1 MTVVMLFCHWLGG
14 RMRGVLIGVL
24 AGAFSATVA
33 AGFALWAEILRPE
46 QLLAQ
51 PFSWQQ
57 IVFLMSWFMGVVAY
71 AIGQLE
77 NPKLLQSIVALAFTF
92 AGILTAIVL
101 RELVLRG
108 NLQIEHLG
116 LGLFSLVVL
125 LTLTGVIARLLSN
138 DPSKAFNDLWEWAG
152 PFFLAFI
159 IPFSAFALFADQIT
173 PFWNS
178 FISPYVGI
186 TLSSVIQGGLTSDV
200 DIRDLFGR
208 VSALLD
214 IVQTPLQIV
223 AIVVVFVVVTS
234 ELAEVRK
241 FIGLKPEEVNVS
253 YRLRSH
259 AREAIDKEHELAALY
274 PRKVNIFMDDVPKAW
289 PHESTGDARA
299 LVKIFLSSD
308 AGFQNAKQLESLLAT
323 GEISLKRS
331 LIFIYPAGSVV
342 DSEDGS
348 KHGSHVIAYGTGWEW
363 KQHLV
368 GSTEFLN
375 ALAFGDASGVQS
387 AVDNARTRF
396 LRDNPKQD
404 LLLSTYAVDADTRL
418 SVVMGE
424 IGLREH
430 RRILLTSQ
438 TVPQAFAILGLD
450 DVSRYLYSGK

>member
-1 MTVVMLFCHWLGG
+1 
-14 RMRGVLIGVL
+14 MRGVLFGVFAGALSATLAAVFAFL
-24 AGAFSATVA
+24 AGALT
-33 AGFALWAEILRPE
+33 PE

-57 IVFLMSWFMGVVAY
+57 IVFFISGLMGAVAY
-71 AIGQLE
+71 AIGQIQTPQLFR
-77 NPKLLQSIVALAFTF
+77 SVAALACAFS
-92 AGILTAIVL
+92 GILIAIVL
-101 RELVLRG
+101 RELVLHG
-108 NLQIEHLG
+108 FLQIEYLG
-116 LGLFSLVVL
+116 FGLFCLVVL
-125 LTLTGVIARLLSN
+125 LTLVGVIARLLIVNLSQ
-138 DPSKAFNDLWEWAG
+138 AFDVLWEMAG

-173 PFWNS
+173 PFWNAL
-178 FISPYVGI
+178 ISPYVGI
-186 TLSSVIQGGLTSDV
+186 TLSSVTQGGLASDV

-241 FIGLKPEEVNVS
+241 FIGLNPEEVNVS

-259 AREAIDKEHELAALY
+259 AREAIFKEHQLATLY

-289 PHESTGDARA
+289 PHESTGDAGA

-308 AGFQNAKQLESLLAT
+308 AGFQNAKQFEALLAT
-323 GEISLKRS
+323 GEISLERS
-331 LIFIYPAGSVV
+331 LIFIYPAGSIA
-342 DSEDGS
+342 DSEDAS
-348 KHGSHVIAYGTGWEW
+348 KHGSHVIAYGTGSEW

-375 ALAFGDASGVQS
+375 ALAFGDALGVHN

-418 SVVMGE
+418 SVVMEE
-424 IGLREH
+424 IGVREH
-430 RRILLTSQ
+430 RRVLLTSQ
-438 TVPQAFAILGLD
+438 TVPQTYAILGLD
-450 DVSRYLYSGK
+450 DVARYLYPGK